1 MSISSISGFPEYL
14 PAMQI
19 AFNKIMNTVKEKFE
33 LFGFAPLDTPAVEKV
48 STLLAKGNDNEIYG
62 IYRLADPNDKKD
74 LALRFDLT
82 VPLARYVAQ
91 HCEDLVFPYKRYHI
105 APVWRGERAQA
116 GRYRQF
122 YQCDIDIVNNDE
134 LDLNCDAEILA
145 VIYEVLKSLNLDF
158 EIKINNKKILDGL
171 MLYITEGKI
180 PSAAILRVIDKRE
193 KVNEAAFNS
202 MLRELGLDDSQI
214 KKIIDFLDIN
224 GENSDVIRNLKS
236 LKYNDI
242 FENGVAE
249 LEELYEKLNLFGVNY
264 GNVKVEMSLARGLT
278 YYTGSIFET
287 KLRNVN
293 FTSSISGGGRYDNL
307 TTYFSKKKFPGVGA
321 TIGISRLVPVLIENR
336 LLNANEMSPAN
347 VLITVQEQD
356 NLKDYLEIANQLRQ
370 AGKNTEIFLQSKKLS
385 QQLTFAS
392 KKKMKYVVI
401 ANKDELAAKK
411 VNLKNMETGEQNL
424 VYIDQLHGLIV

>member
-14 PAMQI
+14 PAIQI
-19 AFNKIMNTVKEKFE
+19 AFNRVVNIIKEKFE

-62 IYRLADPNDKKD
+62 IYRLADSNDKKD

-134 LDLNCDAEILA
+134 LDLNCDAEILI

-158 EIKINNKKILDGL
+158 EIRINNKKILDGL
-171 MLYITEGKI
+171 MIYITEGKI
-180 PSAAILRVIDKRE
+180 PSANILRVIDKRE
-193 KVNEAAFNS
+193 KVSNEAFNS
-202 MLRELGLDDSQI
+202 MLREVGLDGSQI
-214 KKIIDFLDIN
+214 TKILNFLAID
-224 GENSDVIRNLKS
+224 GGNSEIIQNLKT
-236 LKYNDI
+236 LKYNEI
-242 FENGVAE
+242 FETGIAE
-249 LEELYEKLNLFGVNY
+249 LEELYKKLSLFGVGY
-264 GNVKVEMSLARGLT
+264 GNVKIEMSLARGLN
-278 YYTGSIFET
+278 YYTGSIFEA
-287 KLRNVN
+287 KLRNLG
-293 FTSSISGGGRYDNL
+293 FASSISGGGRYDNL

-321 TIGISRLVPVLIENR
+321 TIGISRLVPVLIENG
-336 LLNANEMSPAN
+336 LLNANEMSPAE
-347 VLITVQEQD
+347 VLVTVQERD
-356 NLKDYLEIANQLRQ
+356 NLKDYLEIANQLRK
-370 AGKNTEIFLQSKKLS
+370 AGKNTEIFLQNKKLS
-385 QQLTFAS
+385 QQLNFAS

-424 VYIDQLHGLIV
+424 ICIDQLQGLIV